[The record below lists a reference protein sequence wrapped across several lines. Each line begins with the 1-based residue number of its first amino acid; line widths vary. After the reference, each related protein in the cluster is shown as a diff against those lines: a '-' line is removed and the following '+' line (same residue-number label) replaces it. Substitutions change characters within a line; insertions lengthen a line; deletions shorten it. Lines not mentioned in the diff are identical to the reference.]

1 MAGSDQDKNDGLIS
15 WVVIGIIAAVTFT
28 GMIWLVGSHYVVY
41 YGTPVLNALAF
52 PWRIVPGEMSGS
64 TVPDLNM
71 TYDLFRRYPNRIG
84 FGDWISYVNLALKRS
99 EEHTSELKSLMR
111 ISYAAFC
118 WKKKH
123 QH

>member
-84 FGDWISYVNLALKRS
+84 FGDWISYVKDR
-99 EEHTSELKSLMR
+99 KSTRLN
-111 ISYAAFC
+111 SS
-118 WKKKH
+118 H
-123 QH
+123 